1 MSIDALEIIKNAMKE
16 MKLSYSFMEYKIK
29 SGETLPKTYF
39 IGEYQELE
47 PTSEDGEQDNVFIL
61 TGFSRDTWI
70 RLEEAKNKIKKYFP
84 LIEGKTATTESGSV
98 VAVFYSNGFPVPTE
112 DAELKKMQINLT
124 VKEWRKSDEKIRN

>member
-16 MKLSYSFMEYKIK
+16 MKLTYSFMEYKIK

-47 PTSEDGEQDNVFIL
+47 PTREDGEQDDVFIL

-70 RLEEAKNKIKKYFP
+70 SLEEAKSRIKKYFP
-84 LIEGKTATTESGSV
+84 PVEGKTVATESGSV
-98 VAVFYSNGFPVPTE
+98 VAFFYLNGFPVHTE

-124 VKEWRKSDEKIRN
+124 VKEWRKVQ